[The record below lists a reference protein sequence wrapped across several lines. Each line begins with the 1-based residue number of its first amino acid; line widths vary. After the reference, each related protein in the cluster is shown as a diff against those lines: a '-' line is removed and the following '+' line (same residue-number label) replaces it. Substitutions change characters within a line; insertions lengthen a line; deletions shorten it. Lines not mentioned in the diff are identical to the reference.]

1 MAPAFVTVTD
11 DSMSE
16 AEVEELNKDFAGV
29 MFIERTGRDSHM
41 WNGKTVISFFSHTTR
56 ALRMKRA
63 ELGLTAKD

>member
-1 MAPAFVTVTD
+1 MAPAFMTVTD

-16 AEVEELNKDFAGV
+16 AEIEEFNKEFAGV

-41 WNGKTVISFFSHTTR
+41 WNGKTVISFSHMTR